1 MHVGLA
7 LRGVAVNKQLL
18 ERAAELARRGESFA
32 LAMVVR
38 REPYSSSQQG
48 DMAIITADGSYHG
61 WLGGNCTRPQV
72 QREAAAALVDGKP
85 RLISLS
91 PEPEQPV
98 RAGVTPLA
106 MTCHSGGTVD
116 IFIEPVLAAARL
128 VVFGVSPVA
137 RAVAQLGKAMGYLV
151 DLVDPDAHPAEL
163 PHADRVFTDLLA
175 GELRA
180 GPPVAYAV
188 VASMGECDEDAVA
201 AALAMRPAYLGVV
214 ASRKRFAI
222 LRQTLVDRGV
232 SSHALDAIH
241 SPAGLDLGGRQPEEV
256 ALSILAE
263 IVQLKHAARAC
274 ATSDAPAAAASP
286 GLAVAPPGPTAA
298 VALVASSPGAPAGPV
313 APVAP
318 VAPAGL
324 GAPAGPA
331 TAIDPV
337 CHMTVT
343 VATARHVG
351 TWDGRTWYFCNPRCK
366 DKFLAEPG
374 RYLEGQSIGAV
385 PGAVPGAVR

>member
-1 MHVGLA
+1 M
-7 LRGVAVNKQLL
+7 NKQLL
-18 ERAAELARRGESFA
+18 EHAAELARRGESFV
-32 LAMVVR
+32 LAVVVR

-48 DMAIITADGSYHG
+48 DAAIIATDGSYHG
-61 WLGGNCTRPQV
+61 WLGGNCTRPSV
-72 QREAAAALVDGKP
+72 QREAAAALLDGKP

-91 PEPEQPV
+91 PEPDAQV
-98 RAGVTPLA
+98 RAGVTPLP

-116 IFIEPVLAAARL
+116 IFIEPVLAASRL

-151 DLVDPDAHPAEL
+151 DVVDPDAHPAEL
-163 PHADRVFTDLLA
+163 PNADRVFTDLGA
-175 GELRA
+175 PELRA
-180 GPPVAYAV
+180 GPAIAYSV
-188 VASMGECDEDAVA
+188 VASMGEHDEDAVA

-222 LRQTLVDRGV
+222 LRQTLVDRGI
-232 SSHALDAIH
+232 SAHALDTIR

-263 IVQLKHAARAC
+263 IVQLKHAARTGARPVV
-274 ATSDAPAAAASP
+274 AAASAEAADAAPAAS
-286 GLAVAPPGPTAA
+286 AA
-298 VALVASSPGAPAGPV
+298 VAAV

-318 VAPAGL
+318 VRPL
-324 GAPAGPA
+324 TA
-331 TAIDPV
+331 TDPV

-366 DKFLAEPG
+366 DKFLADPQ
-374 RYLEGQSIGAV
+374 RYLEPQTSGAS
-385 PGAVPGAVR
+385 R

>member
-1 MHVGLA
+1 M
-7 LRGVAVNKQLL
+7 NKQLL
-18 ERAAELARRGESFA
+18 ERAAELARRGESFV
-32 LAMVVR
+32 LATVVR

-48 DMAIITADGSYHG
+48 DMAIITADGGYHG
-61 WLGGNCTRPQV
+61 WLGGNCTRPSV
-72 QREAAAALVDGKP
+72 QREAAAALLDGKP

-91 PEPEQPV
+91 PEPDAQV
-98 RAGVTPLA
+98 RAGVTPLP

-116 IFIEPVLAAARL
+116 IFIEPVLAASRL

-151 DLVDPDAHPAEL
+151 DVVDPDAHPAEL
-163 PHADRVFTDLLA
+163 PNADRVFTDLGA
-175 GELRA
+175 PELRA
-180 GPPVAYAV
+180 GPAIAYSV
-188 VASMGECDEDAVA
+188 VASMGEHDEDAVA

-222 LRQTLVDRGV
+222 LRQTLVDRGI
-232 SSHALDAIH
+232 SAHALDTIR

-263 IVQLKHAARAC
+263 IVQLKHAARTGARPVV
-274 ATSDAPAAAASP
+274 AAASAEAADAAPAAS
-286 GLAVAPPGPTAA
+286 AA
-298 VALVASSPGAPAGPV
+298 VAAV

-318 VAPAGL
+318 VRPL
-324 GAPAGPA
+324 TA
-331 TAIDPV
+331 TDPV

-366 DKFLAEPG
+366 DKFLADPQ
-374 RYLEGQSIGAV
+374 RYLEPQTSGAS
-385 PGAVPGAVR
+385 R

>member
-1 MHVGLA
+1 M
-7 LRGVAVNKQLL
+7 NKQLL
-18 ERAAELARRGESFA
+18 ERAAELARRGESFV
-32 LAMVVR
+32 LATVVR

-48 DMAIITADGSYHG
+48 DMAIITADGGYHG
-61 WLGGNCTRPQV
+61 WLGGNCTRPSV
-72 QREAAAALVDGKP
+72 QREAAAALLDGKP

-91 PEPEQPV
+91 PEPDAQV
-98 RAGVTPLA
+98 RAGVTPLP

-116 IFIEPVLAAARL
+116 IFIEPVLAASRL

-151 DLVDPDAHPAEL
+151 DVVDPDAHAAEL
-163 PHADRVFTDLLA
+163 PHADRVFTDLA
-175 GELRA
+175 AAELRT
-180 GPPVAYAV
+180 GPPVAHAV

-222 LRQTLVDRGV
+222 LRQTLVDRGI
-232 SSHALDAIH
+232 SAHALDTIR

-263 IVQLKHAARAC
+263 IVQLKHAARTGARPVV
-274 ATSDAPAAAASP
+274 AAASAEAADAAPAAS
-286 GLAVAPPGPTAA
+286 AA
-298 VALVASSPGAPAGPV
+298 VAAV

-318 VAPAGL
+318 VRPL
-324 GAPAGPA
+324 TA
-331 TAIDPV
+331 TDPV

-366 DKFLAEPG
+366 DKFLADPQ
-374 RYLEGQSIGAV
+374 RYLEPQTSGAS
-385 PGAVPGAVR
+385 R

>member
-1 MHVGLA
+1 
-7 LRGVAVNKQLL
+7 VNKQLL

-32 LAMVVR
+32 LAVVVR

-91 PEPEQPV
+91 PEPEQPA
-98 RAGVTPLA
+98 RSGVTPLA

-151 DLVDPDAHPAEL
+151 DLVDPEAHPAEL
-163 PHADRVFTDLLA
+163 PHADRVFTELA
-175 GELRA
+175 AAELRT

-201 AALAMRPAYLGVV
+201 AALAMRPTYLGVV

-222 LRQTLVDRGV
+222 LRQTLLDRGV
-232 SSHALDAIH
+232 SSHALDAIR

-263 IVQLKHAARAC
+263 IVQYKHAARVAE
-274 ATSDAPAAAASP
+274 ATSVAAPAVASTPIALVGSRPVTPVTPIGQSVAAGP
-286 GLAVAPPGPTAA
+286 AVAAD
-298 VALVASSPGAPAGPV
+298 
-313 APVAP
+313 
-318 VAPAGL
+318 
-324 GAPAGPA
+324 PAGPA
-331 TAIDPV
+331 GPAGPDGPDAPVTAIDPV

-343 VATARHVG
+343 IATARHVG

-366 DKFLAEPG
+366 DKFLGDPG
-374 RYLEGQSIGAV
+374 RYLEPQSTGAT
-385 PGAVPGAVR
+385 R

>member
-1 MHVGLA
+1 
-7 LRGVAVNKQLL
+7 VNKQLL

-61 WLGGNCTRPQV
+61 WLGGNCTRPSV

-91 PEPEQPV
+91 PEPEQPA

-151 DLVDPDAHPAEL
+151 DVVDPEAHPAEL
-163 PHADRVFTDLLA
+163 PHADRVFTELA
-175 GELRA
+175 AAELRQ
-180 GPPVAYAV
+180 GPAVAYAV

-222 LRQTLVDRGV
+222 LRQTLLDRGV
-232 SSHALDAIH
+232 SAHALDAIR

-263 IVQLKHAARAC
+263 IVQHKHAARAPTE
-274 ATSDAPAAAASP
+274 AR
-286 GLAVAPPGPTAA
+286 VA
-298 VALVASSPGAPAGPV
+298 GAPAPSTPV
-313 APVAP
+313 TLVVAGGAAPVTPIA
-318 VAPAGL
+318 AS
-324 GAPAGPA
+324 GAP

-337 CHMTVT
+337 CHMIVT
-343 VATARHVG
+343 VATARHIG
-351 TWDGRTWYFCNPRCK
+351 AWDGRTWYFCNPRCK

-374 RYLEGQSIGAV
+374 RYAEPQSTGAT
-385 PGAVPGAVR
+385 R

>member
-1 MHVGLA
+1 M
-7 LRGVAVNKQLL
+7 NKQLL
-18 ERAAELARRGESFA
+18 ERAAELARRGESFV
-32 LAMVVR
+32 LAVVVR

-61 WLGGNCTRPQV
+61 WLGGNCTRPAV
-72 QREAAAALVDGKP
+72 QRQAASALLDGKP

-91 PEPEQPV
+91 PEPELPA

-116 IFIEPVLAAARL
+116 IFLEPVLAAPRL

-137 RAVAQLGKAMGYLV
+137 RAIAQLGKAMGYLI
-151 DLVDPDAHPAEL
+151 DIVDPDAPAEL
-163 PHADRVFTDLLA
+163 PHADRVFTELLA
-175 GELRA
+175 AELGV

-188 VASMGECDEDAVA
+188 VASMGEYDEDAVA

-214 ASRKRFAI
+214 ASRKRFAV
-222 LRQTLVDRGV
+222 LRQTLVDRGI
-232 SSHALDAIH
+232 SAHALDAIR

-263 IVQLKHAARAC
+263 IVQARHAARA
-274 ATSDAPAAAASP
+274 PAAH
-286 GLAVAPPGPTAA
+286 AVGPTP
-298 VALVASSPGAPAGPV
+298 ASGG
-313 APVAP
+313 
-318 VAPAGL
+318 
-324 GAPAGPA
+324 AGPA
-331 TAIDPV
+331 LVVAGPAASASAAVVAGPAAPTAIDPV

-351 TWDGRTWYFCNPRCK
+351 TWDNRTWYFCNPRCK
-366 DKFLAEPG
+366 DKFLAAPEA
-374 RYLEGQSIGAV
+374 YLETPSTEVA
-385 PGAVPGAVR
+385 R

>member
-1 MHVGLA
+1 M
-7 LRGVAVNKQLL
+7 NKQLL
-18 ERAAELARRGESFA
+18 ERAAELARRGESFV
-32 LAMVVR
+32 LATVVR

-61 WLGGNCTRPQV
+61 WLGGNCTRPSV
-72 QREAAAALVDGKP
+72 QREAAQALLDGKP

-91 PEPEQPV
+91 PEPDPQA
-98 RAGVTPLA
+98 RAGVTPLP

-116 IFIEPVLAAARL
+116 IFIEPVLSAPRL

-151 DLVDPDAHPAEL
+151 DIVDPEAHPAEL
-163 PHADRVFTDLLA
+163 PNADRVFTDPGA
-175 GELRA
+175 AELRS
-180 GPPVAYAV
+180 GPPVAFSV
-188 VASMGECDEDAVA
+188 VASMGEHDEDAVT

-222 LRQTLVDRGV
+222 LRETLLERGV
-232 SSHALDAIH
+232 SSHALDGIR

-263 IVQLKHAARAC
+263 IVQLKHAARAP
-274 ATSDAPAAAASP
+274 AARPELVASAAAA
-286 GLAVAPPGPTAA
+286 
-298 VALVASSPGAPAGPV
+298 PV
-313 APVAP
+313 TP
-318 VAPAGL
+318 L
-324 GAPAGPA
+324 

-343 VATARHVG
+343 VATARHIG

-366 DKFLAEPG
+366 DKFLADPK
-374 RYLEGQSIGAV
+374 RYLEPSSSGATQ
-385 PGAVPGAVR
+385 

>member
-1 MHVGLA
+1 
-7 LRGVAVNKQLL
+7 VNKQLL

-32 LAMVVR
+32 LAVVVR
-38 REPYSSSQQG
+38 REPYSSSQTG
-48 DMAIITADGSYHG
+48 DAAIITGDGSYHG

-72 QREAAAALVDGKP
+72 LREAAAALVDGKP

-91 PEPEQPV
+91 PEPEQPA

-163 PHADRVFTDLLA
+163 PHADRVFTDMLA
-175 GELRA
+175 AELRA

-222 LRQTLVDRGV
+222 LRQTLLDRGV
-232 SSHALDAIH
+232 SSQALDTIR

-263 IVQLKHAARAC
+263 IVQHKHAARASR
-274 ATSDAPAAAASP
+274 APGIAVSPGPVASMPVAPPVIAPAPVALVSSAAVPSITAVGADAASP
-286 GLAVAPPGPTAA
+286 AAPTTAV
-298 VALVASSPGAPAGPV
+298 
-313 APVAP
+313 
-318 VAPAGL
+318 
-324 GAPAGPA
+324 
-331 TAIDPV
+331 DPV

-343 VATARHVG
+343 IATARHVG

-366 DKFLAEPG
+366 DKFLADPG
-374 RYLEGQSIGAV
+374 RYLEGQSTGA
-385 PGAVPGAVR
+385 AR

>member
-1 MHVGLA
+1 M
-7 LRGVAVNKQLL
+7 NKQLL

-32 LAMVVR
+32 FAVVVR
-38 REPYSSSQQG
+38 REPYSSSQPG
-48 DMAIITADGSYHG
+48 DAAIITSDGSYHG
-61 WLGGNCTRPQV
+61 WLGGNCTRPSV
-72 QREAAAALVDGKP
+72 QREAAAALLDGKP

-91 PEPEQPV
+91 PEPEQQV

-137 RAVAQLGKAMGYLV
+137 RAVAQLGTSMGYLV
-151 DLVDPDAHPAEL
+151 DIVDPDAHAAEL
-163 PHADRVFTDLLA
+163 PNADRVFTELA
-175 GELRA
+175 APELRA

-188 VASMGECDEDAVA
+188 VASMGECDEDAVT

-222 LRQTLVDRGV
+222 LRATLLDRGI
-232 SSHALDAIH
+232 SSHALDTIQ

-263 IVQLKHAARAC
+263 IVQRKHAARARVDRPV
-274 ATSDAPAAAASP
+274 AAPQMAAQIAAVPAIAPVALVPPAAAAAP
-286 GLAVAPPGPTAA
+286 TTAV
-298 VALVASSPGAPAGPV
+298 
-313 APVAP
+313 
-318 VAPAGL
+318 
-324 GAPAGPA
+324 
-331 TAIDPV
+331 DPV

-343 VATARHVG
+343 IATARHVG

-366 DKFLAEPG
+366 DKFLAEPA
-374 RYLEGQSIGAV
+374 RYLETTSTGAA
-385 PGAVPGAVR
+385 PGATR

>member
-1 MHVGLA
+1 
-7 LRGVAVNKQLL
+7 VNKQLL
-18 ERAAELARRGESFA
+18 ERAAELARRGESFV
-32 LAMVVR
+32 LAVVVR

-48 DMAIITADGSYHG
+48 DMAIITTDGSYHG
-61 WLGGNCTRPQV
+61 WLGGNCTRPAV
-72 QREAAAALVDGKP
+72 QREAASALLDGKP

-91 PEPEQPV
+91 PEPELPA

-116 IFIEPVLAAARL
+116 IFLEPVLAAPRL

-151 DLVDPDAHPAEL
+151 DVVDPEAHPAEL
-163 PHADRVFTDLLA
+163 PNADRVFTNLA
-175 GELRA
+175 AAELRA

-201 AALAMRPAYLGVV
+201 AALAIRPAYLGVV

-222 LRQTLVDRGV
+222 LRETLLDRGI
-232 SSHALDAIH
+232 SAHALDAIK

-263 IVQLKHAARAC
+263 IVQSKHAAR
-274 ATSDAPAAAASP
+274 TT
-286 GLAVAPPGPTAA
+286 GEHAA
-298 VALVASSPGAPAGPV
+298 VASQAATGQLVSPSVVTTPSAVTTPSPIASPSPVMAPSPLVMPRPIATAGAVTSA
-313 APVAP
+313 APITP
-318 VAPAGL
+318 IS
-324 GAPAGPA
+324 
-331 TAIDPV
+331 AIDPV

-343 VATARHVG
+343 IATARHTG

-366 DKFLAEPG
+366 DKFLADPG
-374 RYLEGQSIGAV
+374 RYLESSSTGA
-385 PGAVPGAVR
+385 AR